1 GAGGA
6 GRARDPPAA
15 RPGERAGS
23 PVSQRP
29 RHAALPGGGVGH
41 HQADGPPGGDSE
53 ACDAPHAAPQLRDAP
68 AREGGGPAGGAGDAV
83 PRGPRHYADLHAPRP
98 GLPAHR
104 AQAIPS
110 PRMSGPGPE
119 RQRAIFL
126 DGVRGRAPRVP
137 VSFERLE
144 ARARAVMSREGFA
157 YVAGGAGAELTLRA
171 NRAAF
176 ERWAIVPRLLRDV
189 SVRDLSIELFGD
201 RLPAPIL
208 LAPVGVLEMAH
219 READAAVARAAARA
233 EIPMIVSSQASC
245 PIETCAAVGS
255 GPRWFPLYWNGVDA
269 AMESVVR
276 GAGAC
281 HRRAGLLPHL
291 RPGQRRAAVRRFAAT
306 FPRPSLSWEDIPR
319 LRELTKLPL
328 LLKGILHPDDARRAV
343 DAGADGVIVSN
354 HGGRQVDGAIA

>member
-1 GAGGA
+1 MFFFFSS
-6 GRARDPPAA
+6 RRRHTRCSRDW
-15 RPGERAGS
+15 S
-23 PVSQRP
+23 SDVCSSD
-29 RHAALPGGGVGH
+29 L
-41 HQADGPPGGDSE
+41 
-53 ACDAPHAAPQLRDAP
+53 
-68 AREGGGPAGGAGDAV
+68 GPAGGAGDAG

-137 VSFERLE
+137 VSFERLQ

-176 ERWAIVPRLLRDV
+176 ERWAIVPRVLRDV
-189 SVRDLSIELFGD
+189 SVRDPSIELFGD
-201 RLPAPIL
+201 RLPAPIV

-233 EIPMIVSSQASC
+233 AVPMILSSQASC
-245 PIETCAAVGS
+245 PMETCAAMGKDRKSVG
-255 GPRWFPLYWNGVDA
+255 
-269 AMESVVR
+269 
-276 GAGAC
+276 
-281 HRRAGLLPHL
+281 
-291 RPGQRRAAVRRFAAT
+291 
-306 FPRPSLSWEDIPR
+306 
-319 LRELTKLPL
+319 
-328 LLKGILHPDDARRAV
+328 
-343 DAGADGVIVSN
+343 
-354 HGGRQVDGAIA
+354 